1 MKILKNKPLMIVLS
15 IILGF
20 VLLRIGY
27 EAKNDNV
34 SILVQSLGYISVSY
48 PFILF
53 VKIFV
58 AQVVYEIKQRKQN
71 K

>member
-27 EAKNDNV
+27 EAKNDTV
-34 SILVQSLGYISVSY
+34 SIVVQSLGYISVSY
-48 PFILF
+48 SFILF
-53 VKIFV
+53 
-58 AQVVYEIKQRKQN
+58 IKVFIDQIRYDIKNRKR
-71 K
+71 